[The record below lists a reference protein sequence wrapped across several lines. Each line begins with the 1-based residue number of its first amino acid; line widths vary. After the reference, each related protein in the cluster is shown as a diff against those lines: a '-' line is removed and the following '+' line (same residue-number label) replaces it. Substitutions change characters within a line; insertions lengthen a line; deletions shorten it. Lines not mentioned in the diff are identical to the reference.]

1 MGWKRRLIKACSCL
15 GIDISDGVITINF
28 SGDFTKI
35 AEQSDG
41 GVQAMRA
48 LMLTC
53 TRYPGIKKVRILV
66 DGKPYQLPV
75 TDVPTFANIASD
87 VENSYPEVMMIE

>member
-1 MGWKRRLIKACSCL
+1 MQLL

-53 TRYPGIKKVRILV
+53 TRYPGIKKSGFWL
-66 DGKPYQLPV
+66 
-75 TDVPTFANIASD
+75 T
-87 VENSYPEVMMIE
+87 ENPINFR